1 MGNCKEKDAVIKDLA
16 KKYCCEVIDIYDK
29 NSIFYTCGPQHFLEL
44 EKNAFLICTDSFHSA
59 VFAFLFNKPFIV
71 FDRKNTKINMNTR
84 IENFL
89 SKFELQQNK
98 FIGNKNVDEY
108 LQWDYS
114 EGYKILEQEREKATQ
129 FISRALE

>member
-1 MGNCKEKDAVIKDLA
+1 M
-16 KKYCCEVIDIYDK
+16 
-29 NSIFYTCGPQHFLEL
+29 
-44 EKNAFLICTDSFHSA
+44 
-59 VFAFLFNKPFIV
+59 FAFLFNKPFIV

-108 LQWDYS
+108 LQSDYS